1 MGSEWGGERKIVNGK
16 KWVDRKWRQLHV
28 VRSSRVPPVIPSGV
42 ILPAKLVN
50 PDFAVNSQLR
60 VFLNL

>member
-1 MGSEWGGERKIVNGK
+1 MGSEWGGERKIVNEK
-16 KWVDRKWRQLHV
+16 KWVDRRWRQLHV
-28 VRSSRVPPVIPSGV
+28 VRSGRVPPVIPSGV
-42 ILPAKLVN
+42 ILPPKLVN